1 MGRSAILGS
10 MGGGFGAIAAPLAAA
25 YGVGKIGQE
34 AIDYFGIPGGF
45 GTRDIN
51 KEQENAAKE
60 LAKYKTETGKS
71 ISTYSSAMSS
81 KYGGFGENTGEKT
94 KNSILGLGYEENL
107 QKFNI
112 GQQRKEAVSN
122 IVGDLG
128 GIQNVGRL
136 LKESGGAGGG
146 KGSADAFT
154 KNVISSL
161 QALGKEVGDLGIITD
176 ASSKETDAYKN
187 AMSQAKDLSAGLIAE
202 VKKFETLKSTT
213 KTFNEVSTAMTTL
226 TSKANMVLT
235 VLRDLA
241 QKESARGEALKKNF
255 GGGVEGYLDPSKTAE
270 ASIGIDKAL
279 RTLNDPR
286 LAKNQME
293 RGRAANEFLTRTKE
307 LGIDIDPKVR
317 EQMSQIMAQG
327 MKQFQGQNLG
337 FLGRLGGSYR
347 NDFGLRGGMIRSD
360 AAMNMVANK
369 AGLTSQQY
377 QLSDSQQAVEA
388 GYLNPLQGKA
398 MSLYGNRNAIQPFL
412 DTERKIEQRKDDFDR
427 LTQGRLKGNVPENVY
442 NEVAQK
448 MIDASKLQ
456 QNSTDLTGQKD
467 ALRKM
472 EEAFS
477 GLDERL
483 MAIAKFGE
491 QFTQNATNVNI
502 NGGVEV
508 KLSADAQKFLDITK
522 STVEFFTGKK
532 DKDKAPPPQNFGGF

>member
-1 MGRSAILGS
+1 
-10 MGGGFGAIAAPLAAA
+10 
-25 YGVGKIGQE
+25 
-34 AIDYFGIPGGF
+34 
-45 GTRDIN
+45 
-51 KEQENAAKE
+51 
-60 LAKYKTETGKS
+60 
-71 ISTYSSAMSS
+71 
-81 KYGGFGENTGEKT
+81 
-94 KNSILGLGYEENL
+94 
-107 QKFNI
+107 
-112 GQQRKEAVSN
+112 
-122 IVGDLG
+122 
-128 GIQNVGRL
+128 
-136 LKESGGAGGG
+136 
-146 KGSADAFT
+146 
-154 KNVISSL
+154 
-161 QALGKEVGDLGIITD
+161 
-176 ASSKETDAYKN
+176 
-187 AMSQAKDLSAGLIAE
+187 
-202 VKKFETLKSTT
+202 
-213 KTFNEVSTAMTTL
+213 
-226 TSKANMVLT
+226 
-235 VLRDLA
+235 
-241 QKESARGEALKKNF
+241 
-255 GGGVEGYLDPSKTAE
+255 
-270 ASIGIDKAL
+270 
-279 RTLNDPR
+279 
-286 LAKNQME
+286 
-293 RGRAANEFLTRTKE
+293 
-307 LGIDIDPKVR
+307 
-317 EQMSQIMAQG
+317 MAQG